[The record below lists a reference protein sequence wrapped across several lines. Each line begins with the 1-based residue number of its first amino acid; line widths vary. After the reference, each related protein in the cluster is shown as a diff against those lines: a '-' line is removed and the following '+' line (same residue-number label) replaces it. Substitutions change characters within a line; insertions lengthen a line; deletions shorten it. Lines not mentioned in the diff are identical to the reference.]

1 MAKNAVYQIR
11 MDAEIKNQVE
21 ELYRNLGTAFAEAV
35 RVFAVQ
41 SLREQGMPFIPTE
54 ARGRSYGML
63 SSLADPKRIPQE
75 ESAFLEAMV
84 SKHAGS

>member
-21 ELYRNLGTAFAEAV
+21 ELYRNLGTSFAEAV
-35 RVFAVQ
+35 
-41 SLREQGMPFIPTE
+41 REQGMPFIPTE